1 MESMKLMDVG
11 YNLIEAKLIG
21 KEFEEIK
28 EKISIIEFLR
38 RLQRKQM
45 ISQKISVSGLG
56 NVLLAGEETLRFIRK
71 VLTSSTN
78 MLRTHII
85 QFPIRGELTLNREP
99 KMRYRTREISLTP
112 IFGNR
117 IKLKTIGYF
126 HSPPNI

>member
-28 EKISIIEFLR
+28 ERISIIEFFR

-45 ISQKISVSGLG
+45 ISQKISVGGLG
-56 NVLLAGEETLRFIRK
+56 DALLTGKETLRYIRK

-85 QFPIRGELTLNREP
+85 QFPIHGELTLNREP
-99 KMRYRTREISLTP
+99 KMRYKAREISLTP